1 MRTVPKFFTSI
12 VFFIFVFTM
21 ISVIADVYYHH
32 RLTPGEPGKQNW
44 TCRCDFRVF
53 WTAGFKLNN
62 YAFSAPGTLAG
73 GSAAKAISLK
83 YPDYEKDLEEYIGR
97 DRSLVYDKSE
107 PFYHFRYSPLAAF
120 FMIPFSMIAY
130 PVNSLIVWFVM
141 LNMALL
147 AALLLLTRQISLDFN
162 ISRNVRYLI
171 LWSAFIVSLKFYF
184 MNIAVGQFDIMIAL
198 FFVLFL
204 MAYAQDREIVCGI
217 ILAFI
222 AQTKPQFLPML
233 LYFLISGKKKLV
245 LSALLSSLAFIFAPA
260 VLIGFDKAAALLKD
274 WREIL
279 DISVQS
285 QILNYKNQSIT
296 YFIGKS
302 LLSIKALS
310 SSISAQ
316 RLLYALS
323 AVLTT
328 AAYLAVLMLKRASKA
343 ESDKKFKYLEV
354 SLLIIVT
361 LLFSPLVWVANFI
374 CLIIPAAVTALFLS
388 DSPKRRSLYWAICVF
403 FFLSVVA
410 GTDLTNF
417 MPFINDM
424 HFINISMGVVFLTY
438 ALIGSYK
445 KEFQK
450 KVR

>member
-1 MRTVPKFFTSI
+1 MVKKIFTSML
-12 VFFIFVFTM
+12 FFVFVFTM
-21 ISVIADVYYHH
+21 ISVISDVYYHH

-53 WTAGFKLNN
+53 WTVGFKLNN

-83 YPDYEKDLEEYIGR
+83 YPEYEKDLEEYIGR
-97 DRSLVYDKSE
+97 DRGLVYDKSE

-130 PVNSLIVWFVM
+130 PINALIAWFIM
-141 LNMALL
+141 LNIALL
-147 AALLLLTRQISLDFN
+147 AALVLLTRQISWDFS
-162 ISRNVRYLI
+162 ISRNVRYII
-171 LWSAFIVSLKFYF
+171 LWSAFIVSLKFYL

-204 MAYAQDREIVCGI
+204 MAYVQGREIVCGI

-233 LYFLISGKKKLV
+233 LYFLLSGKKKLV
-245 LSALLSSLAFIFAPA
+245 LSTILSSLAFLFVPA
-260 VLIGFDKAAALLKD
+260 VLIGFGKTAALVKD
-274 WREIL
+274 WKEIL
-279 DISVQS
+279 DLSIHS
-285 QILNYKNQSIT
+285 QLLNYKNQSIT

-302 LLSIKALS
+302 LLNIKALS
-310 SSISAQ
+310 SVVSAQ
-316 RLLYALS
+316 RLFYALS
-323 AVLTT
+323 AILTT
-328 AAYLAVLMLKRASKA
+328 SAYLALLIFKRSMKA
-343 ESDKKFKYLEV
+343 ATDKKFKYLEV
-354 SLLIIVT
+354 SLLIIIT

-374 CLIIPAAVTALFLS
+374 SLIIPVAVTALFLS
-388 DSPKRRSLYWAICVF
+388 NSPKRRSLYWALGVF

-417 MPFINDM
+417 MPFINDL
-424 HFINISMGVVFLTY
+424 HFINISMGVLFLTY
-438 ALIGSYK
+438 AMVNSYK
-445 KEFQK
+445 TEF
-450 KVR
+450 

>member
-1 MRTVPKFFTSI
+1 MVRKAFTSI
-12 VFFIFVFTM
+12 LFFIFVFTM

-32 RLTPGEPGKQNW
+32 RLTLGEPGKQNW

-62 YAFSAPGTLAG
+62 YAFSAPGTISG
-73 GSAAKAISLK
+73 GAAAKAISLK
-83 YPDYEKDLEEYIGR
+83 YPEYEKDLEEYIGR
-97 DRSLVYDKSE
+97 NRSLVYDKSE

-130 PVNSLIVWFVM
+130 PINALIAWFVM
-141 LNMALL
+141 LNIALL
-147 AALLLLTRQISLDFN
+147 AALLLLTRQIYLDFN
-162 ISRNVRYLI
+162 ISRNVRYII

-204 MAYAQDREIVCGI
+204 MAYVQGREVICGI

-233 LYFLISGKKKLV
+233 LYFLLSGKKKLV
-245 LSALLSSLAFIFAPA
+245 LSALLSFLAFIFAPA
-260 VLIGFDKAAALLKD
+260 VLIGFDKTASLVKD

-279 DISVQS
+279 DISIQS
-285 QILNYKNQSIT
+285 QVMNYKNQSIT

-302 LLSIKALS
+302 LLSIKTLS
-310 SSISAQ
+310 SAISPQ

-323 AVLTT
+323 AILTT
-328 AAYLAVLMLKRASKA
+328 AAYLAVLMLKRASNA
-343 ESDKKFKYLEV
+343 AADKKFKYLEV
-354 SLLIIVT
+354 SLLIIIT

-374 CLIIPAAVTALFLS
+374 CLIIPAAVTALFMS
-388 DSPKRRSLYWAICVF
+388 DSPKRRSLYWALGVF

-417 MPFINDM
+417 MPFINNM
-424 HFINISMGVVFLTY
+424 HFINISAGVVFLTY

-445 KEFQK
+445 KEF
-450 KVR
+450 